1 MVALLVHMSVRG
13 RQFRVRLSAISDNPP
28 AGCFCQARVVA
39 HAQRCPVQHCAF
51 YTFPCGK
58 TDASKKERYFCDRK
72 ASKQVDCTK
81 RKAAKI
87 VFMLPGRKFW
97 YE

>member
-72 ASKQVDCTK
+72 ASETDRFYEKEGSKDCFYVA
-81 RKAAKI
+81 RQEI
-87 VFMLPGRKFW
+87 LV
-97 YE
+97 